1 MSDSR
6 IVSLDDVKDGGA
18 EWRRQ
23 DEAAEKSDTAHKSAT
38 LAAWLHRHV
47 VRNVWIKTS
56 SGFRM
61 QEFRRVRW
69 RQVKSRWRQVET
81 TVGEV
86 VSVINVGRPQM
97 KLEVMWPNGTIEEVY
112 HQDVQ
117 RVPARSIK
125 PATAREERA
134 SKRKHDHLSPEKE
147 SSAAE
152 PSQKRPALMSHV
164 AILVD
169 QTSATFT

>member
-1 MSDSR
+1 MMSDR
-6 IVSLDDVKDGGA
+6 PHVSLHDVEDGGA
-18 EWRRQ
+18 AGRRSQ
-23 DEAAEKSDTAHKSAT
+23 EAAEKSDTAHTSVT
-38 LAAWLHRHV
+38 LAAWLHRRV

-56 SGFRM
+56 SGFRI

-69 RQVKSRWRQVET
+69 RQENSNWWRMET

-86 VSVINVGRPQM
+86 VSVINVGRPHM
-97 KLEVMWPNGTIEEVY
+97 KLEVMWPNGTVEEVF

-147 SSAAE
+147 GAAAE
-152 PSQKRPALMSHV
+152 SSKKTFMKRHGPSV
-164 AILVD
+164 Y
-169 QTSATFT
+169 